1 MKLTYIR
8 KVLLSVLAVIL
19 TSLVSYGQ
27 QTLWVGETYTFDV
40 GSSVVGLTANMSWST
55 SGGYIS
61 LSGSGYYRDIK
72 VTQYFSGTA
81 TVTCEWDYKL
91 TGNGS
96 YTHVKR
102 QVTISCRDNKV
113 SISPTSLTMSP
124 GETRHISYRHQYD
137 NQYTSEA
144 EVSFETSDP
153 SVCTV
158 SSSGEVCAEGPG
170 TAYVNVY
177 STISSGSPYCL
188 VTVKEQKPTS
198 ISIPS
203 SLTLTAGEQK
213 TIYPTLYPSNAK
225 ANISWESSNPEIAS
239 VSSGGTVSGLKHGTT
254 KITAR
259 TDNGL
264 SSTCNVTVE
273 KSQLSIS
280 ASHSSGLV
288 TKGTPIQLIA
298 SDSGANIFYTTDGSN
313 PSSSS
318 LRYSNPI
325 PITEDTQIKAVAV
338 HSDYLD
344 SDILDLNFEVTSLSL
359 ERTIPEQGITQAA
372 PHLYPC
378 FVFNQDIKQSSAFDD
393 IRLYSD
399 NDEITF
405 EKVIEGNKLFI
416 VPETL
421 VGKKIWVV
429 IPQDAVK
436 NYSNEI
442 NVTINSQFDYTS
454 AKPTHVSKWTSN
466 SRIMD
471 NGDCYIWGYPKE
483 FPDASV
489 RPDNYSGYPKLAVS
503 NINEIYCNGITNYY
517 ITIDHTLKG
526 CGPNYYDYY
535 PDSNPDNS
543 ILGDDTIYH
552 RDDAVFIANDVVRI
566 ETGWTKGLIKT
577 DGSLWLWGQNRF
589 GQIGNG
595 KWGENNYA
603 LSPTHVLSNVKDFS
617 LGTWHSLA
625 LKNDGSVWAW
635 GYNNAI
641 ARSSNSCSPIKYIDS
656 DVIEIQ
662 AGSTH
667 NVILKSNGDVYC
679 FGENKYGQ
687 IGKGYK
693 STYEGLYKVMSDAR
707 HIYACFGGSYAL
719 KQNGELYRWGITARR
734 TETESLIPTLV
745 TSDVKEVFVDNENV
759 AVLKN
764 DNSLWC
770 MGSNAYGLL
779 GLGYKDA
786 NDYRSTLSKV
796 FDDVDRAWL
805 VGSKIIVQ
813 KLDGTYWGIGAE
825 LGISDKYE
833 TYVEP
838 VQIFKETVVQTENI
852 SLPDKIIIEI
862 DQKGFAQVEI
872 TPTNANYESIEWTS
886 QNPSIAEISNNGVIT
901 PVSLGETAIEVRVID
916 NMKNFSATCQVQVVE
931 KGSGIDE
938 ILSSSGND
946 SISIYDVNGVKLYEG
961 NQDSI
966 PSLTPGI
973 YIIASQGKTIKFFK
987 R

>member
-8 KVLLSVLAVIL
+8 KVLLSVLSVIL

-55 SGGYIS
+55 SGGYLS
-61 LSGSGYYRDIK
+61 LSGSGFYRNIK

-96 YTHVKR
+96 YTHTKR
-102 QVTISCRDNKV
+102 QITISCRDNKV
-113 SISPTSLTMSP
+113 SISPTSLTLSQ
-124 GETRHISYRHQYD
+124 GETGRVGYRHQYD
-137 NQYTSEA
+137 NQYTSA
-144 EVSFETSDP
+144 AQAHFETSNP

-158 SSSGEVCAEGPG
+158 SSSGEVHAVGVG
-170 TAYVNVY
+170 TAYINVY
-177 STISSGSPYCL
+177 SKISSAAPYCL

-203 SLTLTAGEQK
+203 SLTLTSGEQK

-225 ANISWESSNPEIAS
+225 ANISWESSNSEIAS

-264 SSTCNVTVE
+264 SSTCNVTVK

-280 ASHSSGLV
+280 TSHSSGLI
-288 TKGTPIQLIA
+288 TKGTPIQLKA
-298 SDSGANIFYTTDGSN
+298 SDSDAKIFYTTDGSN

-325 PITEDTQIKAVAV
+325 PINEDTQIKAVAV

-344 SDILDLNFEVTSLSL
+344 SDILDLNFDVTSLSL
-359 ERTIPEQGITQAA
+359 ERTIPEQGITQSA
-372 PHLYPC
+372 PHLSPC
-378 FVFNQDIKQSSAFDD
+378 FVFNQNIRQSSAFDD
-393 IRLYSD
+393 IRLYSNNNEVYFD
-399 NDEITF
+399 KFIQ
-405 EKVIEGNKLFI
+405 GNKLFV

-421 VGKKIWVV
+421 ERKNIRIE
-429 IPQDAVK
+429 IPQGAIET
-436 NYSNEI
+436 YSNEI

-454 AKPTHVSKWTSN
+454 AKPTHISKWTSN

-471 NGDCYIWGYPKE
+471 NGDCYIWGRPLN
-483 FPDASV
+483 FPNLTT
-489 RPDNYSGYPKLAVS
+489 RPDKYIGLPRLALS
-503 NINEIYCNGITNYY
+503 NIKEMYDENALGYY
-517 ITIDHTLKG
+517 INEDNILMG
-526 CGPNYYDYY
+526 WIRYNNGDYV
-535 PDSNPDNS
+535 
-543 ILGDDTIYH
+543 LGDGTEEPKNNAIQ
-552 RDDAVFIANDVVRI
+552 IASDVI
-566 ETGWTKGLIKT
+566 KMEIDYSYIKGFLKT
-577 DGSLWLWGQNRF
+577 DGTLWMWGVNNH

-595 KWGENNYA
+595 EYGEGEDQVIT
-603 LSPTHVLSNVKDFS
+603 PTKILTDVKDFS
-617 LGTWHSLA
+617 LNGWHSLA
-625 LKNDGSVWAW
+625 LKKDGSVWAW
-635 GYNNAI
+635 GYNKAI
-641 ARSSNSCSPIKYIDS
+641 GRNSDANIPIEIINS
-656 DVIEIQ
+656 DVIEIK
-662 AGSTH
+662 AGGRH
-667 NVILKSNGDVYC
+667 NIILKSNGDVYC
-679 FGENKYGQ
+679 FGGNEYGQ
-687 IGKGYK
+687 IGKGYL
-693 STYEGLYKVMSDAR
+693 SEYESLYKVMNEVK
-707 HIYACFGGSYAL
+707 HIYASDGGSFAL
-719 KQNGELYRWGITARR
+719 KQNGDLYRWGGLYYSLNATCASTPILVAHDVKDVFTSFSYL
-734 TETESLIPTLV
+734 TILKKDNSVWCMEEINSESLEP
-745 TSDVKEVFVDNENV
+745 EH
-759 AVLKN
+759 
-764 DNSLWC
+764 
-770 MGSNAYGLL
+770 
-779 GLGYKDA
+779 KDK
-786 NDYRSTLSKV
+786 DEISTTKLSII
-796 FDDVDRAWL
+796 FDDVEKILYVSPHSR
-805 VGSKIIVQ
+805 KIIVQ
-813 KLDGTYWGIGAE
+813 KKDGTYWGIGSD
-825 LGISDKYE
+825 LGISDTYE
-833 TYVEP
+833 TFVEP
-838 VQIFKETVVQTENI
+838 VEIFKETVVQADNI

-862 DQKGFAQVEI
+862 DQKGFAQLEI
-872 TPTNANYESIEWTS
+872 TPTNANYESIQWIS

-961 NQDSI
+961 NQGSI